1 MKQTIGPE
9 QAGVPGVS
17 KKVAPPAK
25 KKTFR
30 NILIKSFCMN
40 FANLL
45 AIHIHVYLTIFV
57 NLTVYFIMALS
68 FFTIK
73 FKVFARKMKMQSTS
87 FGNDVNFSSS
97 RI

>member
-17 KKVAPPAK
+17 KKVAPPPQ

-68 FFTIK
+68 FLP
-73 FKVFARKMKMQSTS
+73 
-87 FGNDVNFSSS
+87 SSLKYLPVK
-97 RI
+97 